1 MQYSISKPNKVL
13 EGRIVL
19 PSSKSTSNRVQIIN
33 ALSNSF
39 EPIKNLSDC
48 DDSKAMHEIL
58 FSNTNHFDV
67 GHAGT
72 TMRFLTAYLSK
83 IVGEWTLTGSHR
95 MKERPI
101 GVLVDA
107 LNSIGAQISYL
118 EKEGYPPLKIFGS
131 NITGKEVELKG
142 DTSSQY
148 ISALLLIAPTLEN
161 GLRIK
166 LKGKIVSRSY
176 IEMTLSIMEEFGVK
190 SEFNGQEIFVANQK
204 YKTIPYT
211 VEGDWSGASYW
222 FAFMALADEG
232 KLYLDGL
239 RRHSFQ
245 GDSGL
250 VPVFEKLGVKAQF
263 SKRGMFIE
271 KMPTDC
277 KKLRFDFNQMP
288 DLAQTFAVCAA
299 LKGIPFHFTG
309 LETLKIKET
318 DRIYALIT
326 ELGKLGYVLYEP
338 QEGELAWDGER
349 KAEEENIVIETYHD
363 HRMAMA
369 FAPVAMSR
377 PDVVIDS
384 PDVVKK
390 SYPNFWEQLKQ
401 LEFHVSIE
409 RG

>member
-1 MQYSISKPNKVL
+1 MKYSISKSGKVI
-13 EGRIVL
+13 EGRVVL
-19 PSSKSTSNRVQIIN
+19 PSSKSISNRVQIIN

-48 DDSKAMHEIL
+48 DDSKAMQNIL
-58 FSNTNHFDV
+58 FSNTNTFDV

-118 EKEGYPPLKIFGS
+118 EKDGYPPLRIFGS
-131 NITGKEVELKG
+131 NITGKEVELQG

-161 GLRIK
+161 GLTIK

-176 IEMTLSIMEEFGVK
+176 IEMTLKIMEEFGVK
-190 SEFNGQEIFVANQK
+190 SEFKGQEIFVANQA
-204 YKTIPYT
+204 YKCIPYT

-222 FAFMALADEG
+222 WSFMALAEEG

-239 RRHSFQ
+239 KKHSFQ

-250 VPVFEKLGVKAQF
+250 VPVFEKLGVKTQL

-271 KMPTDC
+271 KVSTDC
-277 KKLRFDFNQMP
+277 KKLKFDFNQMP
-288 DLAQTFAVCAA
+288 DLAQTFAVCAC
-299 LKGIPFHFTG
+299 LKNIPFHFTG

-318 DRIYALIT
+318 DRIFALIT
-326 ELGKLGYVLYEP
+326 ELAKLGYVLSEP
-338 QEGELAWDGER
+338 AQGELAWNGER
-349 KAEEENIVIETYHD
+349 KQEDENVVIDTYHD
-363 HRMAMA
+363 HRMALA
-369 FAPVAMSR
+369 FAPVAMLR
-377 PDVVIDS
+377 ANVVIDTPDVVN
-384 PDVVKK
+384 K
-390 SYPNFWEQLKQ
+390 SYPNFWAQLKE
-401 LEFHVSIE
+401 LGFTVEVK
-409 RG
+409 

>member
-1 MQYSISKPNKVL
+1 MQYSISKKNNII
-13 EGRIVL
+13 EGRINL
-19 PSSKSTSNRVQIIN
+19 PASKSISNRVQIIN
-33 ALSNSF
+33 ALSNNY

-48 DDSKAMHEIL
+48 DDSKAMQNIL
-58 FSNTNHFDV
+58 FSNTNSFDV

-95 MKERPI
+95 MQERPI

-107 LNSIGAQISYL
+107 LNSIGGQITYL

-131 NITGKEVELKG
+131 NLTGEEVSLKG

-148 ISALLLIAPTLEN
+148 ITALLLIAPTLVN
-161 GLRIK
+161 GLKIK
-166 LKGKIVSRSY
+166 LEGKIVSRSY
-176 IEMTLSIMEEFGVK
+176 IDMTLNIMKEFGIK
-190 SEFNGQEIFVANQK
+190 SEFKGQEITVSHQT
-204 YKTIPYT
+204 YQRIPYT

-222 FAFMALADEG
+222 FSFMALADEG

-250 VPVFEKLGVKAQF
+250 IPVFEKLGVKAQF
-263 SKRGMFIE
+263 SKKGMFIE
-271 KMPTDC
+271 KIATDC
-277 KKLRFDFNQMP
+277 KKLKFDFNQMP
-288 DLAQTFAVCAA
+288 DLAQTFAVCAC
-299 LKGIPFHFTG
+299 LKNIPFHFTG

-318 DRIYALIT
+318 NRIYALII
-326 ELGKLGYVLYEP
+326 EVGKLGYVLHEP
-338 QEGELAWDGER
+338 VEGELAWDGER
-349 KAEEENIVIETYHD
+349 GAEDKNIVIETYHD

-369 FAPVAMSR
+369 FAPIAMVR
-377 PDVVIDS
+377 PEIEIDS

-390 SYPNFWEQLKQ
+390 SYPNFWEQLK
-401 LEFHVSIE
+401 EVGFNIE
-409 RG
+409 EN

>member
-1 MQYSISKPNKVL
+1 MQYSISKKNNLL

-19 PSSKSTSNRVQIIN
+19 PASKSISNRVQIIN
-33 ALSNSF
+33 ALSCNF

-48 DDSKAMHEIL
+48 DDSKAMQSIL
-58 FSNTNHFDV
+58 NSNTNSFDV

-72 TMRFLTAYLSK
+72 TMRFLAAYLSK

-107 LNSIGAQISYL
+107 LNSIGAQITYL
-118 EKEGYPPLKIFGS
+118 EKDGYPPLKIFGS
-131 NITGKEVELKG
+131 NLTGEAVELKG
-142 DTSSQY
+142 NTSSQY
-148 ISALLLIAPTLEN
+148 ITALLLIAPTLEK

-166 LKGKIVSRSY
+166 LSGKIVSRSY
-176 IEMTLSIMEEFGVK
+176 IEMTLNIMEEFGVK
-190 SEFNGQEIFVANQK
+190 SEFKGQEIFVANQA
-204 YKTIPYT
+204 YQRIPYV

-239 RRHSFQ
+239 RRNSFQ

-271 KMPTDC
+271 KMAANCT
-277 KKLRFDFNQMP
+277 KLKFDFNQMP
-288 DLAQTFAVCAA
+288 DLAQTFAVCAC
-299 LKGIPFHFTG
+299 LKNIPFHFTG

-318 DRIYALIT
+318 DRIFALIT
-326 ELGKLGYVLYEP
+326 ELGKLGYVLTEP
-338 QEGELAWDGER
+338 DEGELAWNGER
-349 KAEEENIVIETYHD
+349 KAEEENIAIETYHD
-363 HRMAMA
+363 HRMALA
-369 FAPVAMSR
+369 FAPIALVR
-377 PDVVIDS
+377 PNVVIDS

-390 SYPNFWEQLKQ
+390 SYPNFWEQLKE
-401 LEFHVSIE
+401 LGFEVKE
-409 RG
+409 

>member
-1 MQYSISKPNKVL
+1 MQYSISKKNNVL

-19 PSSKSTSNRVQIIN
+19 PASKSISNRVQIIN
-33 ALSNSF
+33 ALSYNS

-48 DDSKAMHEIL
+48 DDSKAMQSIL
-58 FSNTNHFDV
+58 TSNTNTFDV

-107 LNSIGAQISYL
+107 LNSIGAQITYL
-118 EKEGYPPLKIFGS
+118 EKDGYPPLKIFGS
-131 NITGKEVELKG
+131 NLTGQEVELKG
-142 DTSSQY
+142 TTSSQY
-148 ISALLLIAPTLEN
+148 ITALLLIAPTLEK

-166 LKGKIVSRSY
+166 LTGKIVSRSY
-176 IEMTLSIMEEFGVK
+176 IEMTLNIMEEFGIK
-190 SEFNGQEIFVANQK
+190 SEFKGQEIFVPNQA
-204 YKTIPYT
+204 YQRIPYV

-232 KLYLDGL
+232 KLYLEGL

-245 GDSGL
+245 GDSDL
-250 VPVFEKLGVKAQF
+250 LPVFEKLGVKAQF

-271 KMPTDC
+271 KMAGKCT
-277 KKLRFDFNQMP
+277 KLKFDFNQMP
-288 DLAQTFAVCAA
+288 DLAQTFAVCAC
-299 LKGIPFHFTG
+299 LKNIPFHFTG

-326 ELGKLGYVLYEP
+326 ELGKLGYVLTEP
-338 QEGELAWDGER
+338 ADGELAWEGER

-369 FAPVAMSR
+369 FAPIALVR
-377 PDVVIDS
+377 PEVVIDS

-390 SYPNFWEQLKQ
+390 SYPNFWEQLLQ
-401 LEFHVSIE
+401 LGFYVKEV
-409 RG
+409 

>member
-1 MQYSISKPNKVL
+1 MQYSISKANKVL
-13 EGRIVL
+13 EGRVVL
-19 PSSKSTSNRVQIIN
+19 PSSKSISNRVQIIN

-48 DDSKAMHEIL
+48 DDSRAMQNIL
-58 FSNTNHFDV
+58 FSNTNTFDV

-83 IVGEWTLTGSHR
+83 IVGEWTLTGSDR

-107 LNSIGAQISYL
+107 LNSLGAQISYL

-166 LKGKIVSRSY
+166 LKGDVVSRSY
-176 IEMTLSIMEEFGVK
+176 IEMTLNIMEEFGVK
-190 SEFNGQEIFVANQK
+190 SEFKGQEIFVAKQA
-204 YKTIPYT
+204 YQRIPYT

-222 FAFMALADEG
+222 WSFMALAGEG

-239 RRHSFQ
+239 RRRSFQ

-250 VPVFEKLGVKAQF
+250 VSVFEKLGVKTQF

-271 KMPTDC
+271 KKESDC
-277 KKLRFDFNQMP
+277 KKLVYDFLQMP
-288 DLAQTFAVCAA
+288 DLAQTFAVCSC
-299 LKGIPFHFTG
+299 LKGIPFHFKG

-318 DRIYALIT
+318 DRIHALIT
-326 ELGKLGYVLYEP
+326 ELGKLGYVLHEP
-338 QEGELAWDGER
+338 TEGELAWDGER
-349 KAEEENIVIETYHD
+349 KEEDEKIVIETYHD

-369 FAPVAMSR
+369 FAPVAMLR
-377 PDVVIDS
+377 NDVLIDD
-384 PDVVKK
+384 PEVVKK
-390 SYPNFWEQLKQ
+390 SYPEFWEQLQK
-401 LEFHVSIE
+401 LGFIVEE
-409 RG
+409 K

>member
-1 MQYSISKPNKVL
+1 MQYSISKKNNLL

-19 PSSKSTSNRVQIIN
+19 PASKSISNRVQIIN
-33 ALSNSF
+33 ALSYNF

-48 DDSKAMHEIL
+48 DDSKAMQSIL
-58 FSNTNHFDV
+58 NSNTNSFDV

-107 LNSIGAQISYL
+107 LNSIGAQITYL

-131 NITGKEVELKG
+131 NLTGEVVELKG
-142 DTSSQY
+142 NTSSQY
-148 ISALLLIAPTLEN
+148 ITALLLIAPTLEK

-166 LKGKIVSRSY
+166 LSGKIVSRSY
-176 IEMTLSIMEEFGVK
+176 IEMTLNIMEEFGIK
-190 SEFNGQEIFVANQK
+190 SEFKGQEIFVPNQA
-204 YKTIPYT
+204 YQRIPYI

-271 KMPTDC
+271 KMAANCT
-277 KKLRFDFNQMP
+277 KLKFDFNQMP
-288 DLAQTFAVCAA
+288 DLAQTFAVCAC
-299 LKGIPFHFTG
+299 LKNIPFHFTG

-326 ELGKLGYVLYEP
+326 ELGKLGYILTEP
-338 QEGELAWDGER
+338 AEGELAWNGER
-349 KAEEENIVIETYHD
+349 KTEEENIVIETYHD

-369 FAPVAMSR
+369 FAPIALAR
-377 PDVVIDS
+377 PNVVIDS

-390 SYPNFWEQLKQ
+390 SYPNFWEQLKE
-401 LEFHVSIE
+401 LGFEVKE
-409 RG
+409 

>member
-1 MQYSISKPNKVL
+1 MQHSISKKNKLL

-19 PSSKSTSNRVQIIN
+19 PASKSISNRVQIIN
-33 ALSNSF
+33 ALSYNF

-48 DDSKAMHEIL
+48 DDSRAMQSIL
-58 FSNTNHFDV
+58 NSNTNSFDV

-107 LNSIGAQISYL
+107 LNSIGAQITYL
-118 EKEGYPPLKIFGS
+118 EKDGYPPLKIFGS
-131 NITGKEVELKG
+131 NLTGEVVELKG
-142 DTSSQY
+142 NTSSQY
-148 ISALLLIAPTLEN
+148 ITALLLIAPTLEK

-166 LKGKIVSRSY
+166 LSGKIVSRSY
-176 IEMTLSIMEEFGVK
+176 IEMTLNIMEEFGVK
-190 SEFNGQEIFVANQK
+190 SEFKGQEIFVPNQA
-204 YKTIPYT
+204 YQRIPYA

-222 FAFMALADEG
+222 FAFMALADDG

-239 RRHSFQ
+239 RRNSFQ

-271 KMPTDC
+271 KMPTNYT
-277 KKLRFDFNQMP
+277 KLKFDFNQMP
-288 DLAQTFAVCAA
+288 DLAQTFAVCAC
-299 LKGIPFHFTG
+299 LKNIPFHFTG

-318 DRIYALIT
+318 DRIFALIT
-326 ELGKLGYVLYEP
+326 ELGKLGYVLTEP
-338 QEGELAWDGER
+338 AEGELAWNGER
-349 KAEEENIVIETYHD
+349 KTEEENIVIETYHD

-369 FAPVAMSR
+369 FAPIALIL
-377 PDVVIDS
+377 PNVVIDS

-390 SYPNFWEQLKQ
+390 SYPNFWEQLKE
-401 LEFHVSIE
+401 LGFEVKE
-409 RG
+409 

>member
-1 MQYSISKPNKVL
+1 MQYSVSKSNKIL
-13 EGRIVL
+13 EGRVVL
-19 PSSKSTSNRVQIIN
+19 PASKSISNRVQIIN
-33 ALSNSF
+33 ALAYSF

-48 DDSKAMHEIL
+48 DDSKAMQGIL
-58 FSNTNHFDV
+58 NSNTNIFDV

-83 IVGEWTLTGSHR
+83 VLGEWTLTGSDR

-107 LNSIGAQISYL
+107 LNSLGAQISYL

-131 NITGKEVELKG
+131 NLTGEEVELQG

-176 IEMTLSIMEEFGVK
+176 IEMTLNIMEEFGVK
-190 SEFNGQEIFVANQK
+190 AEFKGQEIFVPNQP
-204 YKTIPYT
+204 YNRIPYT

-222 FAFMALADEG
+222 WSFMALASEG

-239 RRHSFQ
+239 KKNSFQ

-250 VPVFEKLGVKAQF
+250 VPVFEKLGVKTQF

-271 KMPTDC
+271 KVATYC
-277 KKLRFDFNQMP
+277 KKLKFDFNQMP
-288 DLAQTFAVCAA
+288 DLAQTFAVCSC
-299 LKGIPFHFTG
+299 LKNIPFHFKG

-318 DRIYALIT
+318 DRIFALIK
-326 ELGKLGYVLYEP
+326 ELGKLGYVLTEP
-338 QEGELAWDGER
+338 AEGELAWEGER
-349 KAEEENIVIETYHD
+349 NEEEDNIVIETYHD

-369 FAPVAMSR
+369 FAPIAMLRSNI
-377 PDVVIDS
+377 VIDS

-390 SYPNFWEQLKQ
+390 SYPNFWEQLK
-401 LEFHVSIE
+401 EIGFSVE
-409 RG
+409 KK

>member
-1 MQYSISKPNKVL
+1 MKYSISKSGKVI
-13 EGRIVL
+13 EGRVVL
-19 PSSKSTSNRVQIIN
+19 PSSKSISNRVQIIN

-48 DDSKAMHEIL
+48 DDSKAMQNIL
-58 FSNTNHFDV
+58 FSNTNTFDV

-118 EKEGYPPLKIFGS
+118 EKDGYPPLKIFGS
-131 NITGKEVELKG
+131 NITGKEVELQG

-161 GLRIK
+161 GLTIK

-176 IEMTLSIMEEFGVK
+176 IEMTLKIMEEFGVK
-190 SEFNGQEIFVANQK
+190 SEFKGQEIFVANQA
-204 YKTIPYT
+204 YKCIPYT

-222 FAFMALADEG
+222 WSFMALAEEG

-239 RRHSFQ
+239 KKHSFQ

-250 VPVFEKLGVKAQF
+250 VPVFEKLGVKTQL

-271 KMPTDC
+271 KVSTDC
-277 KKLRFDFNQMP
+277 KKLKFDFNQMP
-288 DLAQTFAVCAA
+288 DLAQTFAVCAC
-299 LKGIPFHFTG
+299 LKNIPFHFTG

-318 DRIYALIT
+318 DRIFALIT
-326 ELGKLGYVLYEP
+326 ELAKLGYVLSEP
-338 QEGELAWDGER
+338 AQGELAWNGER
-349 KAEEENIVIETYHD
+349 KQEDENVVIDTYHD
-363 HRMAMA
+363 HRMALA
-369 FAPVAMSR
+369 FAPVAMLR
-377 PDVVIDS
+377 ANVVIDTPDVVN
-384 PDVVKK
+384 K
-390 SYPNFWEQLKQ
+390 SYPNFWAQLKE
-401 LEFHVSIE
+401 LGFTVEVK
-409 RG
+409 

>member
-1 MQYSISKPNKVL
+1 MHYSISKKTKIL

-19 PSSKSTSNRVQIIN
+19 PASKSISNRVQIIN
-33 ALSNSF
+33 ALSNNF

-48 DDSKAMHEIL
+48 DDSKAMESIL
-58 FSNTNHFDV
+58 CSNTNHFDV

-83 IVGEWTLTGSHR
+83 ILGEWTLTGSHR

-131 NITGKEVELKG
+131 NLTGEEVELKG
-142 DTSSQY
+142 NTSSQY
-148 ISALLLIAPTLEN
+148 ITALLLIAPTLEK
-161 GLRIK
+161 GLKIK

-176 IEMTLSIMEEFGVK
+176 IEMTLNIMSEFGIK
-190 SEFNGQEIFVANQK
+190 SEFKGQEIYVANQS
-204 YKTIPYT
+204 YQRIPYT

-222 FAFMALADEG
+222 FSFMALADEG

-239 RRHSFQ
+239 KRHSFQ

-250 VPVFEKLGVKAQF
+250 LPVFEKLGVKAQF

-271 KMPTDC
+271 KMASDC
-277 KKLRFDFNQMP
+277 KKLKFDFNQMP
-288 DLAQTFAVCAA
+288 DLAQTFAVCAC
-299 LKGIPFHFTG
+299 LKNIPFHFTG

-318 DRIYALIT
+318 DRIFALIT
-326 ELGKLGYVLYEP
+326 ELGKLGYILSEP
-338 QEGELAWDGER
+338 AEGELAWEGER

-363 HRMAMA
+363 HRMALA
-369 FAPVAMSR
+369 FAPIALLRSKVA
-377 PDVVIDS
+377 IDS
-384 PDVVKK
+384 PDVVNK
-390 SYPNFWEQLKQ
+390 SYPTFWDQLKQ
-401 LEFHVSIE
+401 LGFDVKEV
-409 RG
+409 

>member
-1 MQYSISKPNKVL
+1 MQYSISKSLKHL
-13 EGRIVL
+13 DGRVVL
-19 PSSKSTSNRVQIIN
+19 PASKSISNRVQIIN

-48 DDSKAMHEIL
+48 DDSKVMQQIL
-58 FSNTNHFDV
+58 FSNTNTFDV

-72 TMRFLTAYLSK
+72 SMRFLTAYLAK
-83 IVGEWTLTGSHR
+83 IVGEWTLTGSDR
-95 MKERPI
+95 MKQRPI

-131 NITGKEVELKG
+131 NITGKEVELAG

-148 ISALLLIAPTLEN
+148 ITALLLIAPTLES
-161 GLRIK
+161 GLKIK

-176 IEMTLSIMEEFGVK
+176 IEMTLNIMKEFGVK
-190 SEFNGQEIFVANQK
+190 SEFRGQEIFVDKQQ
-204 YKTIPYT
+204 YQRMPYT

-222 FAFMALADEG
+222 FAFMALASEG

-245 GDSGL
+245 GDAGL
-250 VPVFEKLGVKAQF
+250 LPVFEKLGVKAQF

-271 KMPTDC
+271 KMDTDC

-326 ELGKLGYVLYEP
+326 ELGKLGYVLFEP
-338 QEGELAWDGER
+338 QQGELAWDGER
-349 KAEEENIVIETYHD
+349 KEAAENIVIETYHD

-369 FAPVAMSR
+369 FAPVAMLR
-377 PDVVIDS
+377 ADIVIDS

-401 LEFHVSIE
+401 LDFEIKEV
-409 RG
+409 

>member
-1 MQYSISKPNKVL
+1 MQYSISKKNNLL

-19 PSSKSTSNRVQIIN
+19 PASKSISNRVQIMN
-33 ALSNSF
+33 ALSYNF

-48 DDSKAMHEIL
+48 DDSKAMQSIL
-58 FSNTNHFDV
+58 NSNTNSFDV

-83 IVGEWTLTGSHR
+83 IVGEWTLSGSPR

-107 LNSIGAQISYL
+107 LNSIGAQITYL
-118 EKEGYPPLKIFGS
+118 EKDGYPPLKIFGS
-131 NITGKEVELKG
+131 NLTGEEVELKG
-142 DTSSQY
+142 NTSSQY
-148 ISALLLIAPTLEN
+148 ITALLLIAPTLEK

-166 LKGKIVSRSY
+166 LTGKIVSRSY
-176 IEMTLSIMEEFGVK
+176 IEMTLNIMEEFGIQ
-190 SEFNGQEIFVANQK
+190 SEFKGQEIFVANQT
-204 YKTIPYT
+204 YQRIPYI

-232 KLYLDGL
+232 KLYLDGV

-271 KMPTDC
+271 KMATNC
-277 KKLRFDFNQMP
+277 TKLKFDFNQMP
-288 DLAQTFAVCAA
+288 DLAQTFAVCAC
-299 LKGIPFHFTG
+299 LKNIPFHFTG

-318 DRIYALIT
+318 DRIFALIT
-326 ELGKLGYVLYEP
+326 ELGKLGYVLNEP
-338 QEGELAWDGER
+338 AEGELAWNGER

-363 HRMAMA
+363 HRMALA
-369 FAPVAMSR
+369 FAPIALVR
-377 PDVVIDS
+377 PNIIIDS

-390 SYPNFWEQLKQ
+390 SYPNYWEQLKE
-401 LEFHVSIE
+401 LGFEVNE
-409 RG
+409 

>member
-1 MQYSISKPNKVL
+1 MQYSISKKNNLL

-19 PSSKSTSNRVQIIN
+19 PASKSISNRVQIIN
-33 ALSNSF
+33 ALSYNF

-48 DDSKAMHEIL
+48 DDSKAMQSIL
-58 FSNTNHFDV
+58 NSNTNSFDV

-107 LNSIGAQISYL
+107 LNSIGAQITYL

-131 NITGKEVELKG
+131 NLTGEVVELKG
-142 DTSSQY
+142 NTSSQY
-148 ISALLLIAPTLEN
+148 ITALLLIAPTLEK

-166 LKGKIVSRSY
+166 LSGKIVSRSY
-176 IEMTLSIMEEFGVK
+176 IEMTLNIMEEFGIK
-190 SEFNGQEIFVANQK
+190 SEFKGQEIFVPNQA
-204 YKTIPYT
+204 YQRIPYI

-271 KMPTDC
+271 KMAANCT
-277 KKLRFDFNQMP
+277 KLKFDFNQMP
-288 DLAQTFAVCAA
+288 DLAQTFAVCAC
-299 LKGIPFHFTG
+299 LKNIPFHFTG

-326 ELGKLGYVLYEP
+326 ELGKLGYVLTEP
-338 QEGELAWDGER
+338 AEGELAWNGER
-349 KAEEENIVIETYHD
+349 KTEEENIVIETYHD

-369 FAPVAMSR
+369 FAPIALVR
-377 PDVVIDS
+377 PNIIIDS
-384 PDVVKK
+384 PGVVKK
-390 SYPNFWEQLKQ
+390 SYPNFWEQLKE
-401 LEFHVSIE
+401 LGFEVKE
-409 RG
+409 

>member
-1 MQYSISKPNKVL
+1 MQYSISKKNNII
-13 EGRIVL
+13 EGRINL
-19 PSSKSTSNRVQIIN
+19 PASKSISNRVQIIN
-33 ALSNSF
+33 ALSNNY

-48 DDSKAMHEIL
+48 DDSKAMQNIL
-58 FSNTNHFDV
+58 FSNTNSFDV

-95 MKERPI
+95 MQERPI

-107 LNSIGAQISYL
+107 LNSIGGQITYL

-131 NITGKEVELKG
+131 NLTGEEVSLKG

-148 ISALLLIAPTLEN
+148 ITALLLIAPTLAN
-161 GLRIK
+161 GLKIK
-166 LKGKIVSRSY
+166 LEGKIVSRSY
-176 IEMTLSIMEEFGVK
+176 IDMTLNIMKEFGIK
-190 SEFNGQEIFVANQK
+190 SEFKGQEITVSHQT
-204 YKTIPYT
+204 YQRIPYT

-222 FAFMALADEG
+222 FSFMALADEG

-250 VPVFEKLGVKAQF
+250 IPVFEKLGVKAQF
-263 SKRGMFIE
+263 SKKGMFIE
-271 KMPTDC
+271 KIATDC
-277 KKLRFDFNQMP
+277 KKLKFDFNQMP
-288 DLAQTFAVCAA
+288 DLAQTFAVCAC
-299 LKGIPFHFTG
+299 LKNIPFHFTG

-318 DRIYALIT
+318 NRIYALII
-326 ELGKLGYVLYEP
+326 ELGKLGYVLHEP
-338 QEGELAWDGER
+338 AEGELAWDGER
-349 KAEEENIVIETYHD
+349 GAEDKNIVIETYHD

-369 FAPVAMSR
+369 FAPIAMVR
-377 PDVVIDS
+377 PEIEIDS

-390 SYPNFWEQLKQ
+390 SYPNFWEQLK
-401 LEFHVSIE
+401 EVGFKIE
-409 RG
+409 EN

>member
-1 MQYSISKPNKVL
+1 MQYSISKKNNLL

-19 PSSKSTSNRVQIIN
+19 PASKSISNRVQIIN
-33 ALSNSF
+33 ALSYNF

-48 DDSKAMHEIL
+48 DDSKAMQSIL
-58 FSNTNHFDV
+58 NSNTNSFDV

-107 LNSIGAQISYL
+107 LNSIGAQITYL

-131 NITGKEVELKG
+131 NLTGEVVELKG
-142 DTSSQY
+142 NTSSQY
-148 ISALLLIAPTLEN
+148 ITALLLIAPTLEK

-166 LKGKIVSRSY
+166 LSGKIVSRSY
-176 IEMTLSIMEEFGVK
+176 IEMTLNIMEEFGIK
-190 SEFNGQEIFVANQK
+190 SEFKGQEIFVPNQA
-204 YKTIPYT
+204 YQRIPYI

-271 KMPTDC
+271 KMAANCT
-277 KKLRFDFNQMP
+277 KLKFDFNQMP
-288 DLAQTFAVCAA
+288 DLAQTFAVCAC
-299 LKGIPFHFTG
+299 LKNIPFHFTG

-326 ELGKLGYVLYEP
+326 ELGKLGYVLTEP
-338 QEGELAWDGER
+338 AEGELAWNGER
-349 KAEEENIVIETYHD
+349 KTEEENIVIETYHD

-369 FAPVAMSR
+369 FAPIALAR
-377 PDVVIDS
+377 PNVVIDS

-390 SYPNFWEQLKQ
+390 SYPNFWEQLKE
-401 LEFHVSIE
+401 LGFEVKE
-409 RG
+409 

>member
-1 MQYSISKPNKVL
+1 MQYSISKKNNLL

-19 PSSKSTSNRVQIIN
+19 PSSKSISNRVQIIN
-33 ALSNSF
+33 ALSYNF

-48 DDSKAMHEIL
+48 DDSKVMQGIL
-58 FSNTNHFDV
+58 NSNTNSFDV

-118 EKEGYPPLKIFGS
+118 EKDGYPPLKIYGS
-131 NITGKEVELKG
+131 NLTGEDVELKG
-142 DTSSQY
+142 NTSSQY
-148 ISALLLIAPTLEN
+148 ITALLLIAPTLEK

-166 LKGKIVSRSY
+166 LSGKIVSRSY
-176 IEMTLSIMEEFGVK
+176 IEMTLNIMKEFGVK
-190 SEFNGQEIFVANQK
+190 SEFKEQEIFVANQT
-204 YKTIPYT
+204 YQRIPYT

-250 VPVFEKLGVKAQF
+250 LPVFEKIGVKAQF

-271 KMPTDC
+271 KIANNCT
-277 KKLRFDFNQMP
+277 KLKFDFNQMP
-288 DLAQTFAVCAA
+288 DLAQTFAVCAC
-299 LKGIPFHFTG
+299 LKNIPFHFTG

-318 DRIYALIT
+318 DRIFALIT
-326 ELGKLGYVLYEP
+326 ELRKLGYVLNEP
-338 QEGELAWDGER
+338 AEGELTWNSER
-349 KAEEENIVIETYHD
+349 KAEDEKIVIETYHD
-363 HRMAMA
+363 HRMALA
-369 FAPVAMSR
+369 FAPIALVR
-377 PDVVIDS
+377 PNIIIDS
-384 PDVVKK
+384 PEVVKK
-390 SYPNFWEQLKQ
+390 SYPNFWEQLK
-401 LEFHVSIE
+401 EIDFSIKE
-409 RG
+409 K

>member
-1 MQYSISKPNKVL
+1 MKYSISKSGKVI
-13 EGRIVL
+13 EGRVVL
-19 PSSKSTSNRVQIIN
+19 PSSKSISNRVQIIN

-48 DDSKAMHEIL
+48 DDSKAMQKIL
-58 FSNTNHFDV
+58 FSNTNTFDV

-118 EKEGYPPLKIFGS
+118 EKDGYPPLKIFGS
-131 NITGKEVELKG
+131 NITGKEVELQG

-161 GLRIK
+161 GLTIK

-176 IEMTLSIMEEFGVK
+176 IEMTLKIMEEFGVK
-190 SEFNGQEIFVANQK
+190 SEFKGQEIFVANQA
-204 YKTIPYT
+204 YKCIPYT

-222 FAFMALADEG
+222 WSFMALAEEG

-239 RRHSFQ
+239 KKHSFQ

-250 VPVFEKLGVKAQF
+250 VPVFEKLGVKTQL

-271 KMPTDC
+271 KVSTDC
-277 KKLRFDFNQMP
+277 KKLKFDFNQMP
-288 DLAQTFAVCAA
+288 DLAQTFAVCSC
-299 LKGIPFHFTG
+299 LKNIPFHFTG

-318 DRIYALIT
+318 DRIFALIT
-326 ELGKLGYVLYEP
+326 ELAKLGYVLSEP
-338 QEGELAWDGER
+338 AKGELAWNGER
-349 KAEEENIVIETYHD
+349 KKEDENVIIETYHD
-363 HRMAMA
+363 HRMALA
-369 FAPVAMSR
+369 FAPVAMLRS
-377 PDVVIDS
+377 DIVIDS
-384 PDVVKK
+384 PEVVKK
-390 SYPNFWEQLKQ
+390 SYPNFWEQLVQ
-401 LEFHVSIE
+401 LGFEVKEI
-409 RG
+409 

>member
-1 MQYSISKPNKVL
+1 MQYSVSKSNTVL
-13 EGRIVL
+13 GGRVVL
-19 PSSKSTSNRVQIIN
+19 PASKSISNRVQIIN
-33 ALSNSF
+33 ALAYSF

-48 DDSKAMHEIL
+48 DDSKAMQSIL
-58 FSNTNHFDV
+58 FSNTNTFDV

-72 TMRFLTAYLSK
+72 TMRFLTAYLAK
-83 IVGEWTLTGSHR
+83 VVGEWTLTGSDR

-107 LNSIGAQISYL
+107 LNSLGAQISYL

-131 NITGKEVELKG
+131 NLTGEEVELQG

-176 IEMTLSIMEEFGVK
+176 IEMTLNIMEEFGVK
-190 SEFNGQEIFVANQK
+190 AEFKGQEIFVANQP
-204 YKTIPYT
+204 YNRIPYT

-222 FAFMALADEG
+222 WSFMALASEG

-239 RRHSFQ
+239 KKNSFQ

-250 VPVFEKLGVKAQF
+250 VPVFEKLGVKTQF

-271 KMPTDC
+271 KVATYC
-277 KKLRFDFNQMP
+277 KKLKFDFNQMP
-288 DLAQTFAVCAA
+288 DLAQTFAVCSC
-299 LKGIPFHFTG
+299 LKNIPFHFKG

-318 DRIYALIT
+318 DRIFALIK
-326 ELGKLGYVLYEP
+326 ELGKLGYVLTEP
-338 QEGELAWDGER
+338 AEGELAWEGER
-349 KAEEENIVIETYHD
+349 NEEEDNIVIETYHD

-369 FAPVAMSR
+369 FAPIAMLRSNI
-377 PDVVIDS
+377 VIDS

-390 SYPNFWEQLKQ
+390 SYPNFWEQLK
-401 LEFHVSIE
+401 EIGFSVE
-409 RG
+409 KK

>member
-1 MQYSISKPNKVL
+1 MQYSISKKNNLL

-19 PSSKSTSNRVQIIN
+19 PASKSISNRVQIIN
-33 ALSNSF
+33 ALSYNF

-48 DDSKAMHEIL
+48 DDSKAMQSIL
-58 FSNTNHFDV
+58 NSNTNSFDV

-83 IVGEWTLTGSHR
+83 IIGEWTLTGSHR

-101 GVLVDA
+101 AVLVDA
-107 LNSIGAQISYL
+107 LNSIGAQITYL

-131 NITGKEVELKG
+131 NLTGEVVELKG
-142 DTSSQY
+142 NTSSQY
-148 ISALLLIAPTLEN
+148 ITALLLIAPTLEK

-166 LKGKIVSRSY
+166 LSGKIVSRSY
-176 IEMTLSIMEEFGVK
+176 IEMTLNIMEEFGIK
-190 SEFNGQEIFVANQK
+190 SEFKGQEIFVPNQA
-204 YKTIPYT
+204 YQRIPYI

-271 KMPTDC
+271 KMAANCT
-277 KKLRFDFNQMP
+277 KLKFDFNQMP
-288 DLAQTFAVCAA
+288 DLAQTFAVCAC
-299 LKGIPFHFTG
+299 LKNIPFHFTG

-326 ELGKLGYVLYEP
+326 ELGKLGYVLTEP
-338 QEGELAWDGER
+338 AEGELAWNGKR
-349 KAEEENIVIETYHD
+349 KTEEKNIVIETYHD

-369 FAPVAMSR
+369 FAPIALAR
-377 PDVVIDS
+377 PNVVIDS

-390 SYPNFWEQLKQ
+390 SYPNFWEQLKE
-401 LEFHVSIE
+401 LGFEVKE
-409 RG
+409 

>member
-1 MQYSISKPNKVL
+1 MQYSLSKSNKVL
-13 EGRIVL
+13 DGRITI
-19 PSSKSTSNRVQIIN
+19 PSSKSISNRVQIIN

-48 DDSKAMHEIL
+48 DDSKVMQKIL
-58 FSNTNHFDV
+58 FSNTSNFDV

-72 TMRFLTAYLSK
+72 SMRFLTAYLSK
-83 IVGEWTLTGSHR
+83 IVGEWTLTGSDR

-101 GVLVDA
+101 KVLVDA
-107 LNSIGAQISYL
+107 LNSIGAQITYL

-131 NITGKEVELKG
+131 NLTGEEVELRG

-148 ISALLLIAPTLEN
+148 ISALLLIAPSMEK

-166 LKGKIVSRSY
+166 LTGRIVSRSY
-176 IEMTLSIMEEFGVK
+176 IEMTLGILAEFGVK
-190 SEFNGQEIFVANQK
+190 SEFKGQEIYVPKQIYQVK
-204 YKTIPYT
+204 PYT

-222 FAFMALADEG
+222 FAFMALAGEG

-239 RRHSFQ
+239 KRNSLQ

-250 VPVFEKLGVKAQF
+250 MPVFEKLGVKAQF

-271 KMPTDC
+271 KKDVSC
-277 KKLRFDFNQMP
+277 KKLTFNFTQMP

-299 LKGIPFHFTG
+299 LKGVPFHFTG

-326 ELGKLGYVLYEP
+326 ELGKFGYVLHEP
-338 QEGELAWDGER
+338 AEGELAWDGE
-349 KAEEENIVIETYHD
+349 KKEEQENIVIETYHD

-369 FAPVAMSR
+369 FAPVAFAR
-377 PDVVIDS
+377 PNVVIDD
-384 PDVVKK
+384 PQVVKK
-390 SYPNFWEQLKQ
+390 SYPEFWEQLKS
-401 LEFHVSIE
+401 LDFEVSE
-409 RG
+409 K

>member
-1 MQYSISKPNKVL
+1 MQYSISKKNNLL

-19 PSSKSTSNRVQIIN
+19 PASKSISNRVQIIN
-33 ALSNSF
+33 ALSYNF

-48 DDSKAMHEIL
+48 DDSKAMQSIL
-58 FSNTNHFDV
+58 NSNTNSFDV

-131 NITGKEVELKG
+131 NLTGDEVELKG
-142 DTSSQY
+142 TTSSQY
-148 ISALLLIAPTLEN
+148 ITALLLIAPTLEK

-166 LKGKIVSRSY
+166 LTGKIVSRSY
-176 IEMTLSIMEEFGVK
+176 IEMTLNIMSEFGIK
-190 SEFNGQEIFVANQK
+190 SEFKGQEIFIANQA
-204 YKTIPYT
+204 YQRIPYV

-239 RRHSFQ
+239 RRNSFQ

-271 KMPTDC
+271 KMAGKCT
-277 KKLRFDFNQMP
+277 KLKFDFNQMP
-288 DLAQTFAVCAA
+288 DLAQTFAVCAC
-299 LKGIPFHFTG
+299 LKDIPFHFTG

-318 DRIYALIT
+318 DRIFALIT
-326 ELGKLGYVLYEP
+326 ELGKLGYVLTEP
-338 QEGELAWDGER
+338 ADGELAWDGER
-349 KAEEENIVIETYHD
+349 KAKEENIVIETYHD

-369 FAPVAMSR
+369 FAPIALVR
-377 PDVVIDS
+377 PDVIIDS

-390 SYPNFWEQLKQ
+390 SYPNFWEQLKE
-401 LEFHVSIE
+401 LGFEVKE
-409 RG
+409 

>member
-1 MQYSISKPNKVL
+1 MQYSISKKNNLL
-13 EGRIVL
+13 EGKISL
-19 PSSKSTSNRVQIIN
+19 PASKSISNRVQIIN
-33 ALSNSF
+33 ALSYNF

-48 DDSKAMHEIL
+48 DDSKAMHSIL
-58 FSNTNHFDV
+58 NSNTNSFDV

-107 LNSIGAQISYL
+107 LNSIGAQITYL

-131 NITGKEVELKG
+131 NLTGEEVELKG
-142 DTSSQY
+142 TTSSQY
-148 ISALLLIAPTLEN
+148 ITALLLIAPTLEK

-166 LKGKIVSRSY
+166 LSGKIVSRSY
-176 IEMTLSIMEEFGVK
+176 IEMTLNIMEEFGIK
-190 SEFNGQEIFVANQK
+190 SEFKEQEIYVANQT
-204 YKTIPYT
+204 YQRIPYI

-222 FAFMALADEG
+222 FSFMALADEG

-239 RRHSFQ
+239 RRLSFQ

-271 KMPTDC
+271 KMAAKCT
-277 KKLRFDFNQMP
+277 KLKFDFNQMP
-288 DLAQTFAVCAA
+288 DLAQTFAVCAC
-299 LKGIPFHFTG
+299 LKDIPFHFTG

-326 ELGKLGYVLYEP
+326 ELGKLGYVLNEP
-338 QEGELAWDGER
+338 AEGELAWEGER
-349 KAEEENIVIETYHD
+349 KDEEENIVIKTYHD

-369 FAPVAMSR
+369 FSPIALVR
-377 PDVVIDS
+377 PNVVIDS

-390 SYPNFWEQLKQ
+390 SYPNFWEQLKE
-401 LEFHVSIE
+401 LGFEVKE
-409 RG
+409 